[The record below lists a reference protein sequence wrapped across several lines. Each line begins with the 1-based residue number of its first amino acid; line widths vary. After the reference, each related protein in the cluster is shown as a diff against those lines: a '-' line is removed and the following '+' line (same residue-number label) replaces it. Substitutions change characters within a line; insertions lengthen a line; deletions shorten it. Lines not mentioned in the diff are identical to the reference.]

1 MGASVTERGN
11 CQAEATEFGGGIVA
25 PAVDEP
31 AGASVG
37 LTVTQDRVLI
47 RADREDRAPQQTA
60 SGIYLAQSLAAAVD
74 GSDSGESW
82 FVGTIVQLGPAVR
95 RFDVRETVHDWLL
108 ELEQVGHDI
117 SPVELKAL
125 RMRIRA
131 LPKECVDPL
140 NVGDRVVFS
149 WASGQQIAVGEDRY
163 VLLRVDDVL
172 GIVEDN

>member
-1 MGASVTERGN
+1 
-11 CQAEATEFGGGIVA
+11 
-25 PAVDEP
+25 
-31 AGASVG
+31 

-47 RADREDRAPQQTA
+47 RADREDKAPQQTA

-82 FVGTIVQLGPAVR
+82 FVGTIVQLGPLVR

-108 ELEQVGHDI
+108 ELEQAGHDI

-131 LPKECVDPL
+131 LPKEHVDPL

-149 WASGQQIAVGEDRY
+149 WASGQQIAMGEDKY

-172 GIVEDN
+172 GIVEED